1 MNINDL
7 GFSGYFKSLFYEFEE
22 QGFLPARVINEQKE
36 LYTVMMENGEIH
48 ARVSGKFLHQAVV
61 RSDFPAVGDWVAVTV
76 EDDFAVIHAVIERK
90 SSFSRNVAGSNKRKS
105 GGITEEQIVAA
116 NIDTVFIVTGLD
128 KNYNLRRIER
138 YLTLAWNS
146 GASPV
151 VILNKSDLC
160 ENIEEIISEV
170 EIVSPGVPV
179 HAVSARENHIETL
192 KPYLIAGKTVALLG
206 SSGVGK
212 STIVNVLLGKKIQSV
227 NEISDSVHK
236 GRHTTTTRQLFLLD
250 NGAMLIDTPGMREIQ
265 FWGEEESISAVFE
278 DIEDIMSKCRFSDCT
293 HNGEPGCAI
302 AKALETGELDQGRYQ
317 NYLSLQAE
325 LALLEQR
332 KTKSKQQMKKEWEK
346 EIAKKVKEF
355 NKSEKGKF
363 GR

>member
-61 RSDFPAVGDWVAVTV
+61 RSYFPAVGDWVTVTV
-76 EDDFAVIHAVIERK
+76 EGDFAVIHAVIERK

-128 KNYNLRRIER
+128 ENYNLRRIER

-160 ENIEEIISEV
+160 ENIE
-170 EIVSPGVPV
+170 
-179 HAVSARENHIETL
+179 
-192 KPYLIAGKTVALLG
+192 
-206 SSGVGK
+206 
-212 STIVNVLLGKKIQSV
+212 
-227 NEISDSVHK
+227 
-236 GRHTTTTRQLFLLD
+236 
-250 NGAMLIDTPGMREIQ
+250 
-265 FWGEEESISAVFE
+265 
-278 DIEDIMSKCRFSDCT
+278 
-293 HNGEPGCAI
+293 
-302 AKALETGELDQGRYQ
+302 
-317 NYLSLQAE
+317 
-325 LALLEQR
+325 
-332 KTKSKQQMKKEWEK
+332 
-346 EIAKKVKEF
+346 
-355 NKSEKGKF
+355 
-363 GR
+363 

>member
-1 MNINDL
+1 DDRTQFRLHHKIVRH
-7 GFSGYFKSLFYEFEE
+7 KSLARHFEE
-22 QGFLPARVINEQKE
+22 CRTL
-36 LYTVMMENGEIH
+36 L
-48 ARVSGKFLHQAVV
+48 
-61 RSDFPAVGDWVAVTV
+61 
-76 EDDFAVIHAVIERK
+76 DDLQF
-90 SSFSRNVAGSNKRKS
+90 
-105 GGITEEQIVAA
+105 
-116 NIDTVFIVTGLD
+116 
-128 KNYNLRRIER
+128 
-138 YLTLAWNS
+138 
-146 GASPV
+146 
-151 VILNKSDLC
+151 
-160 ENIEEIISEV
+160 
-170 EIVSPGVPV
+170 
-179 HAVSARENHIETL
+179 

-212 STIVNVLLGKKIQSV
+212 STIVNVLLGKEIQSV
-227 NEISDSVHK
+227 NEISNSVHK